1 VKRSEKWWLILL
13 ALLGLQFACGK
24 PMSASRDG
32 GGSVQIELKNVRV
45 RQYNLDRLTF
55 EFSAPRLVVE
65 EEMEVVRAPD
75 GARGKFEESSWEE
88 REK

>member
-1 VKRSEKWWLILL
+1 MR
-13 ALLGLQFACGK
+13 
-24 PMSASRDG
+24 ASSDG
-32 GGSVQIELKNVRV
+32 GGGVQIELKDVKVR
-45 RQYNLDRLTF
+45 RYNTDKLTF
-55 EFSAPRLVVE
+55 EFSAPRVVVE